1 MAVNSAGLLKGLGDL
16 HRARNATPCT
26 NLWPEL
32 FQVMTQSSPESQS
45 ESLFSQSVRLP
56 RLGQIDGR
64 FQPRDGERE
73 RDREMKGE
81 REALY
86 LYELSVAGV
95 TDWYN
100 SARRPLLVSGL
111 TRCSTPERNELMQDW
126 IEIDWFE
133 RERETERKGDKELRR
148 ELRNSG
154 AD

>member
-1 MAVNSAGLLKGLGDL
+1 MADFNRG
-16 HRARNATPCT
+16 
-26 NLWPEL
+26 
-32 FQVMTQSSPESQS
+32 M
-45 ESLFSQSVRLP
+45 
-56 RLGQIDGR
+56 
-64 FQPRDGERE
+64 ERE

-111 TRCSTPERNELMQDW
+111 ARRSTPERNELMQDW

-133 RERETERKGDKELRR
+133 REQETERKGEKELRR

-154 AD
+154 TD